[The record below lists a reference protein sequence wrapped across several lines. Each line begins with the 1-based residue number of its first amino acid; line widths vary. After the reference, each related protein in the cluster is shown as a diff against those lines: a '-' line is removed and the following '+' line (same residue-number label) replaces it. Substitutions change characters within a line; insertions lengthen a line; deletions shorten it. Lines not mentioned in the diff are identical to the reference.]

1 MYDKD
6 KKKVICTFLQ
16 KASFFY
22 NKCLLLNCQIKS
34 ELINLNHVGIFIC

>member
-1 MYDKD
+1 MY
-6 KKKVICTFLQ
+6 FFAESL
-16 KASFFY
+16 FFY

>member
-16 KASFFY
+16 KASFF
-22 NKCLLLNCQIKS
+22 CQKLR
-34 ELINLNHVGIFIC
+34 EKFN